1 MRLRIAILAAC
12 LAAVGL
18 TSSASFGEDAVLAE
32 IYGRGVHAYFGGRY
46 EEAEAELT
54 DAITQGSKDPRCYYY
69 RGLVLLS
76 LGREEEANSDFAL
89 GAKEE
94 VKDVALSALAS
105 RSLARVQGANRM
117 LIEKARQ
124 TARKEHRAEQVTTE
138 KLRYEE
144 WQSNEK
150 RMLRTPPAE
159 EVKPVTP
166 TAPTEVKPEETPAK
180 PEETK
185 PEETPA
191 KPEETKP
198 ETPPAKPAED
208 PFGAPAPAEKPAAP
222 APAAPAPAA
231 PKDPFGG

>member
-1 MRLRIAILAAC
+1 MSMRLRIAVLAAC
-12 LAAVGL
+12 LSAVGL
-18 TSSASFGEDAVLAE
+18 SSSASFGEDAVLAE

-54 DAITQGSKDPRCYYY
+54 DAIMQGSKDPRCFYY
-69 RGLVLLS
+69 RGLVLFS
-76 LGREEEANSDFAL
+76 LGRNEEANSDFAM

-94 VKDVALSALAS
+94 VKDVALSALSS
-105 RSLARVQGANRM
+105 RSLARVQGSTRM

-124 TARKEHRAEQVTTE
+124 TARKEHRAEQVKTE

-159 EVKPVTP
+159 EVKPAEP
-166 TAPTEVKPEETPAK
+166 TKPEAPKPEEVKPETPAK
-180 PEETK
+180 PEEPKT
-185 PEETPA
+185 
-191 KPEETKP
+191 

-208 PFGAPAPAEKPAAP
+208 PFGGAPAAEKPATP
-222 APAAPAPAA
+222 APATPPPA
-231 PKDPFGG
+231 KDPFGG